1 MFFPALVKP
10 WRMKTARGA
19 QNGRKAR
26 HAGGARKRKGA
37 VHIWVA
43 IVAVTLLTLL
53 FAWALC
59 KAAAEA
65 DRQMAE
71 AFFRRQA
78 EALGGAEDEP
88 GEDARAGAGSEDG

>member
-1 MFFPALVKP
+1 MPC
-10 WRMKTARGA
+10 
-19 QNGRKAR
+19 
-26 HAGGARKRKGA
+26 GARSGEKGA
-37 VHIWVA
+37 GPIWAA

-78 EALGGAEDEP
+78 EALGGVEDEQSA
-88 GEDARAGAGSEDG
+88 DARAGAGSEDG

>member
-1 MFFPALVKP
+1 M
-10 WRMKTARGA
+10 
-19 QNGRKAR
+19 
-26 HAGGARKRKGA
+26 
-37 VHIWVA
+37 
-43 IVAVTLLTLL
+43 AVTLLTLL

-78 EALGGAEDEP
+78 EALGGAEDEQ
-88 GEDARAGAGSEDG
+88 GEDARAGAEDG

>member
-1 MFFPALVKP
+1 M
-10 WRMKTARGA
+10 
-19 QNGRKAR
+19 
-26 HAGGARKRKGA
+26 
-37 VHIWVA
+37 
-43 IVAVTLLTLL
+43 TLL

-78 EALGGAEDEP
+78 EALGGAEDEQ
-88 GEDARAGAGSEDG
+88 GEKARAGAGTEDG

>member
-1 MFFPALVKP
+1 MPC
-10 WRMKTARGA
+10 
-19 QNGRKAR
+19 
-26 HAGGARKRKGA
+26 GARSGEKGA
-37 VHIWVA
+37 GPIWAA

-78 EALGGAEDEP
+78 EALGGAEDEQ
-88 GEDARAGAGSEDG
+88 GEDARGGAGSEDG

>member
-1 MFFPALVKP
+1 MPC
-10 WRMKTARGA
+10 
-19 QNGRKAR
+19 
-26 HAGGARKRKGA
+26 GARRGEKGA
-37 VHIWVA
+37 GLIWAA

-78 EALGGAEDEP
+78 EALGGVEDEP
-88 GEDARAGAGSEDG
+88 GEKARAGAETEDG

>member
-1 MFFPALVKP
+1 MPC
-10 WRMKTARGA
+10 
-19 QNGRKAR
+19 
-26 HAGGARKRKGA
+26 GARSGEKGA
-37 VHIWVA
+37 GPIWAA

-59 KAAAEA
+59 RAAAEA

-78 EALGGAEDEP
+78 EALGGAEDEQSA
-88 GEDARAGAGSEDG
+88 DARAGAETEDG

>member
-1 MFFPALVKP
+1 M
-10 WRMKTARGA
+10 
-19 QNGRKAR
+19 
-26 HAGGARKRKGA
+26 
-37 VHIWVA
+37 
-43 IVAVTLLTLL
+43 AVTLLTLL

-78 EALGGAEDEP
+78 EALGGAEDEQSA
-88 GEDARAGAGSEDG
+88 DARAGAETEDG